1 MLSKRSKLM
10 WGLAAFTLLAGLLPV
25 NYLVVTTAQTRCYL
39 RAPEFS
45 LQWRHSVEHQLWQE
59 HYRHDGKRLFL
70 YQTWLQTFGAGTPSQ
85 GTSLVNVPLGYIGYE
100 QHIELAELDWVVSR
114 RMEGTINSANWHFP
128 IYQTLPDYSTV
139 NIKPTQSPLILFLLG
154 SACNDG

>member
-1 MLSKRSKLM
+1 MTAK
-10 WGLAAFTLLAGLLPV
+10 AIFVPD
-25 NYLVVTTAQTRCYL
+25 VVTNLWCWHA
-39 RAPEFS
+39 FS
-45 LQWRHSVEHQLWQE
+45 
-59 HYRHDGKRLFL
+59 
-70 YQTWLQTFGAGTPSQ
+70 
-85 GTSLVNVPLGYIGYE
+85 GTSLVNVPPGYIGYE
-100 QHIELAELDWVVSR
+100 QQVTFAELDWVVSR

>member
-1 MLSKRSKLM
+1 M
-10 WGLAAFTLLAGLLPV
+10 
-25 NYLVVTTAQTRCYL
+25 
-39 RAPEFS
+39 

-85 GTSLVNVPLGYIGYE
+85 GTSLVNVPPGYIGYE
-100 QHIELAELDWVVSR
+100 QQVTFAELDWVVSR

>member
-1 MLSKRSKLM
+1 
-10 WGLAAFTLLAGLLPV
+10 
-25 NYLVVTTAQTRCYL
+25 
-39 RAPEFS
+39 
-45 LQWRHSVEHQLWQE
+45 
-59 HYRHDGKRLFL
+59 
-70 YQTWLQTFGAGTPSQ
+70 
-85 GTSLVNVPLGYIGYE
+85 
-100 QHIELAELDWVVSR
+100 DWVVSR

>member
-1 MLSKRSKLM
+1 MLRTLSKWMLILGSI
-10 WGLAAFTLLAGLLPV
+10 LLLVGLLPV
-25 NYLVVTTAQTRCYL
+25 NYLVIHAPQMRCYL
-39 RAPEFS
+39 RVPEFS

-59 HYRHDGKRLFL
+59 HYRHNGHTLLL

-85 GTSLVNVPLGYIGYE
+85 GVALANVPSGYIGYA
-100 QHIELAELDWVVSR
+100 QHIELTELNWVVSR

-128 IYQTLPDYSTV
+128 IYQTLPDYSSV

>member
-45 LQWRHSVEHQLWQE
+45 LQW
-59 HYRHDGKRLFL
+59 
-70 YQTWLQTFGAGTPSQ
+70 
-85 GTSLVNVPLGYIGYE
+85 
-100 QHIELAELDWVVSR
+100 
-114 RMEGTINSANWHFP
+114 
-128 IYQTLPDYSTV
+128 
-139 NIKPTQSPLILFLLG
+139 
-154 SACNDG
+154 